1 MDRIN
6 QTSAENEQA
15 IKFHL
20 EMDKKLGRIDKSSW
34 PEWLVEIYNKKQ
46 IQEKGNL
53 YENTSEYE

>member
-20 EMDKKLGRIDKSSW
+20 EMDKELGRTDKRAW
-34 PEWLVEIYNKKQ
+34 PEWLVEIYEKQ
-46 IQEKGNL
+46 QKGK
-53 YENTSEYE
+53 ENEENI